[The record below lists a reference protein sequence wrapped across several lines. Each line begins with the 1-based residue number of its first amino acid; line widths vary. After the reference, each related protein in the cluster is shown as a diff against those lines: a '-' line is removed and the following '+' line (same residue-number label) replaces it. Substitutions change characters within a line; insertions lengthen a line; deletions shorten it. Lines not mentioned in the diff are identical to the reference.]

1 MKAGDILTIK
11 IHSKKKKAKGEILES
26 LSSKLG
32 DKNSFDKFYELI
44 KQNKKN
50 GTITYRVKKKFR
62 FRKKKLFVPE
72 ISFSKEIADIDSID
86 FSIQD
91 STKSRINATLRR
103 ILQFNDISFEIEEYA
118 RYEG

>member
-1 MKAGDILTIK
+1 MKAGDILTVK
-11 IHSKKKKAKGEILES
+11 IYSKQRKAKEAILKS
-26 LSSKLG
+26 LSNKLG
-32 DKNSFDKFYELI
+32 ISKAFNKFYELI

-91 STKSRINATLRR
+91 STK
-103 ILQFNDISFEIEEYA
+103 
-118 RYEG
+118 